1 MFINRHLISFASGHG
16 HRIIGTCVLQLI
28 LTAFATSVSLC
39 IAFVVRMIQG
49 ETQILFFHHI
59 WQVLLVI
66 AFLIGVRFA
75 LARIKT
81 IASEK
86 CSLEIKES
94 LRKELLQKLFALGPA
109 YTGKERTGNTASTI
123 SSKVEYL
130 NEYYTIYLPTAAASL
145 VNSIVL
151 ITVLSRFNAVT
162 AMICTIA
169 CAGIYICPMLFYFLM
184 RKRGEEEM
192 QAHSEYYSDC
202 LDSIQGIST
211 LKAFN
216 ANGRQREI
224 IHEKGEKLRQA
235 VMGQLR
241 ITMLENVVLQF
252 FAGLGSAFSI
262 AIAAY
267 ECTIGNMESA
277 NLVYALFLIGA
288 CFAPM
293 ASLINAWHFGY
304 RGVVASYSIIELL
317 DEPIKMSLSPKA
329 HDAEIRTIEP
339 KFSGD
344 IIFNDVSFS
353 YEPEEGPVLERVSF
367 RIPFQTTTALVGVS
381 GSGKSTIAHLL
392 AGFYPVD
399 KGTITVGEQTLTEET
414 VFSIQDDIAAVWQDC
429 RLFYGTVEENILIG
443 KPTAS
448 REEVEQAAKDASI
461 HDFIVSLPD
470 GYQTLIGERGMRFS
484 GGERQR
490 IALARAFLRNSP
502 IVILDEAT
510 SSLDRHNEI
519 EIQQSFHKLSSGK
532 TCLVIAHRL
541 ATIQAADQIIIMNKG
556 KILEKGTHE
565 QLLRTS
571 ENYRI
576 LMGSQI
582 TGGTAYE
589 A

>member
-1 MFINRHLISFASGHG
+1 MSEILRLNDVSREYVRGGVPFLAVNHVNLTLESGDFVN
-16 HRIIGTCVLQLI
+16 IIGRSGSGKSTLI
-28 LTAFATSVSLC
+28 NIAAGMLTPTSGRVEL
-39 IAFVVRMIQG
+39 FG
-49 ETQILFFHHI
+49 EDLS
-59 WQVLLVI
+59 
-66 AFLIGVRFA
+66 G
-75 LARIKT
+75 KDD
-81 IASEK
+81 
-86 CSLEIKES
+86 
-94 LRKELLQKLFALGPA
+94 A
-109 YTGKERTGNTASTI
+109 Y
-123 SSKVEYL
+123 
-130 NEYYTIYLPTAAASL
+130 
-145 VNSIVL
+145 
-151 ITVLSRFNAVT
+151 LSRLRNDRIGF
-162 AMICTIA
+162 I
-169 CAGIYICPMLFYFLM
+169 P
-184 RKRGEEEM
+184 
-192 QAHSEYYSDC
+192 
-202 LDSIQGIST
+202 QGMSLLPNLT
-211 LKAFN
+211 
-216 ANGRQREI
+216 
-224 IHEKGEKLRQA
+224 
-235 VMGQLR
+235 V
-241 ITMLENVVLQF
+241 LENVVLQF

-262 AIAAY
+262 AVAAY

-329 HDAEIRTIEP
+329 HDAEVRTIEP

-344 IIFNDVSFS
+344 IFFNDVSFS
-353 YEPEEGPVLERVSF
+353 YEPEEGSVLDHVSF

-392 AGFYPVD
+392 AGFYPVN
-399 KGTITVGEQTLTEET
+399 KGTITVGGKALTEET
-414 VFSIQDDIAAVWQDC
+414 VFSIQDNIAAVWQDC

-448 REEVEQAAKDASI
+448 HEEVEQAAKDASI

-470 GYQTLIGERGMRFS
+470 GYRTLIGERGMRFS

-519 EIQQSFHKLSSGK
+519 EIQHSLHKLSSGK

-556 KILEKGTHE
+556 KILEKGTHD
-565 QLLRTS
+565 QLLRSS
-571 ENYRI
+571 ENYRT